1 MAAKYS
7 FQMIYLQNIDSKW
20 FIGADIKESPGF
32 WPGLF
37 TSISILDD

>member
-20 FIGADIKESPGF
+20 FIGADIKEKSRLLAGTF
-32 WPGLF
+32 YFYLYF
-37 TSISILDD
+37 R